1 MVMLLII
8 MKHFFFNLQIEGGF
22 FNIFYIM
29 LSFWILFH

>member
-8 MKHFFFNLQIEGGF
+8 MKHFFNLQIEGGF